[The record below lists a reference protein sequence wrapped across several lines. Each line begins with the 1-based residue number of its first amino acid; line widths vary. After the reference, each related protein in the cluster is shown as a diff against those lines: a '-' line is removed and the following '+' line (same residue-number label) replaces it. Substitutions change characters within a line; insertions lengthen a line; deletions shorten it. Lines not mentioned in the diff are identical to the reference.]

1 MPVSMTGFG
10 RCETGGEG
18 FAHVW
23 EIRSVNGRFLD
34 VKWRLPGFLRCME
47 TTWEKTVRKFGSRG
61 RVDISLNL
69 EVRSPELLGVTLNEP
84 LAVSMFSQ
92 LEKLAEKYG
101 QAYSP
106 DFNRVLGMSN
116 LWRDAGAEPD
126 PALLE
131 SLGKGLETAL
141 AEWKKSR
148 EAEGI
153 DMVRDLKDRVAVL
166 SGYAEGIAQR
176 IPEVLDEKRDALK
189 KRIQET
195 LESAGAEFDQDR
207 ILQEIAI
214 LTDKLDVSE
223 ELTRLDSH
231 LQRLD
236 EVLDVRGDAGKKL
249 DFILQETFREIN
261 TCGNKAQ
268 DTRVS
273 RLVVDFKAELEKC
286 REQVQNIE

>member
-18 FAHVW
+18 FSHVW

-34 VKWRLPGFLRCME
+34 VKWRLPGSLRCME
-47 TTWEKTVRKFGSRG
+47 NAWEKTVRRFASRG

-69 EVRSPELLGVTLNEP
+69 EVKSPELLGVTLNETM
-84 LAVSMFSQ
+84 ADAMFTQ
-92 LEKLAEKYG
+92 LSELAERHG
-101 QAYSP
+101 QTFEP
-106 DFNRVLGMSN
+106 DFNRVMGMSN
-116 LWRDAGAEPD
+116 LWREAGGEPD
-126 PALLE
+126 PGMLD
-131 SLGKGLETAL
+131 SLGRGLEEAL
-141 AEWKKSR
+141 AEWKASR
-148 EAEGI
+148 EAEGE
-153 DMVRDLKDRVAVL
+153 DMARDLKSRVSVL
-166 SGYAEGIAQR
+166 REYTSEIAER
-176 IPEVLDEKRDALK
+176 IPEVLTEKREALRIRIREALDA
-189 KRIQET
+189 
-195 LESAGAEFDQDR
+195 AGAEFSEDR

-231 LQRLD
+231 LVRLA
-236 EVLDVRGDAGKKL
+236 EVLDSDGDAGKKL

-268 DTRVS
+268 DTAVS